1 MRRGRNTHRA
11 APNPR
16 GVWDV
21 KRGGAAPDLIEV
33 ASPTYPQLTA

>member
-11 APNPR
+11 APSSKD
-16 GVWDV
+16 GLDV
-21 KRGGAAPDLIEV
+21 KRGGTEPDLIEV